1 VTFTDTSRGARRAQL
16 RAYARLGASRRVE
29 IAYAL
34 SEEIR
39 TIAIQGI
46 RSRDLRLTP
55 EEARSALLRR
65 LLGESLFRAAFP
77 EAPPPRAQ

>member
-1 VTFTDTSRGARRAQL
+1 MTLTDTAEDARRAQL
-16 RAYARLGASRRVE
+16 RAYARLGPSRRVE
-29 IAYAL
+29 IAYQL

-65 LLGESLFRAAFP
+65 LLGEALFCAAFS
-77 EAPPPRAQ
+77 EASPPRSQ